1 MEAKFV
7 VFGTEQELRK
17 HKMSEHK
24 AELVEG
30 LSRHERR
37 AALTIP
43 INLNVDQPPP
53 APHLTLLT
61 CPGRRSILPGL

>member
-7 VFGTEQELRK
+7 VFGTEQELKK
-17 HKMSEHK
+17 HKLSEHK
-24 AELVEG
+24 ADLES

-43 INLNVDQPPP
+43 IDLHVLPHPPFY
-53 APHLTLLT
+53 ALLSTIHWLKDHL
-61 CPGRRSILPGL
+61 

>member
-43 INLNVDQPPP
+43 INLNVPPLSCPIACSHCFP
-53 APHLTLLT
+53 AQDAPF
-61 CPGRRSILPGL
+61 